1 MDLNYF
7 HRKFL
12 EFVEYIKEKRWL
24 FVLAVVF
31 VCSGALYIYV
41 EQYFEK
47 QSSSEFL
54 ELINGQSKKFLEHE
68 QFGVYED
75 IRQNFLKKDK
85 KDISCLAKLASSL
98 EPNMVL
104 RSFGFKSD
112 VFANSFRRYIKFAK
126 QMNGEFGDEF
136 DSVLEAK
143 DSPWRELF
151 ISSKLFYNKFD
162 GEKVDFSRILNL
174 LFQIRKGS
182 K

>member
-12 EFVEYIKEKRWL
+12 EFVEYVKEKRWL
-24 FVLAVVF
+24 FVLAGVLVS
-31 VCSGALYIYV
+31 SGALYIYIK
-41 EQYFEK
+41 QYFEK

-54 ELINGQSKKFLEHE
+54 ELINDQSKKFLEHK

-75 IRQNFLKKDK
+75 IRQNLLKKDK
-85 KDISCLAKLASSL
+85 KDISHLDKLALLL
-98 EPNMVL
+98 EPNVIL
-104 RSFGFKSD
+104 RSFGFRSD
-112 VFANSFRRYIKFAK
+112 VFANGFRRYIKFAK

-151 ISSKLFYNKFD
+151 MSSKLFYNKFD
-162 GEKVDFSRILNL
+162 GEKVGFSRILNL